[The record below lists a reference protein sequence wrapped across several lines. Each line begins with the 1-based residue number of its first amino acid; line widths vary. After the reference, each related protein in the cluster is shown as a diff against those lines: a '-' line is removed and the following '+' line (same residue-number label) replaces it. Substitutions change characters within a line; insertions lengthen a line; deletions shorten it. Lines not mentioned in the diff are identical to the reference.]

1 MWCNVPIIRPI
12 PKQLLIHSIVYEE
25 YLGQGN
31 FGESWGDPETID
43 CVRFEPKTAIR
54 MDANGEEIETQGI
67 IFLDAV
73 NTPNCKPL
81 KVKSKVTFNGIEM
94 RVHACNPYYGF
105 NQVHHYEVEVV

>member
-1 MWCNVPIIRPI
+1 MSIIRPI
-12 PKQLLIHSIVYEE
+12 PKRLLCHSIEYQE

-67 IFLDAV
+67 IFMDTV

-94 RVHACNPYYGF
+94 RVHACHPYYGF